1 MKRIFALVLAIVM
14 CSGMLSMLAVSAG
27 TATGVELPEVIYWE
41 DFTKSQS
48 TGSINTSGDGLTISE
63 NNGMFVSA
71 ANGSYSFEDGP
82 LHGTCN
88 IFL

>member
-1 MKRIFALVLAIVM
+1 MKRIFAVLLAIVM
-14 CSGMLSMLAVSAG
+14 CSGMLSMLAASAG
-27 TATGVELPEVIYWE
+27 TGVELPEVIYWE

-71 ANGSYSFEDGP
+71 ESGSYSFED
-82 LHGTCN
+82 
-88 IFL
+88 